1 MACRAALRTA
11 SAVSSRSHATV
22 HQDSAEK
29 ASMARVN
36 VRAYAHDGTAM
47 WKWIG
52 VAVVAAVLA
61 AVYGYEP

>member
-1 MACRAALRTA
+1 
-11 SAVSSRSHATV
+11 VSSRSHATV